1 MGRGTDVQSRA
12 RGRRQHV
19 TDDHADLVGLSGWL
33 YSDLLL
39 GLAVVFLAA
48 VSFTVVSDLLP
59 DDAEEPAV
67 EGGPEAQDEEIEVR
81 ECLAGMSQQEIE
93 IVIPPNV
100 AAADMAS
107 VASEL
112 IREAWANK
120 PLDQFEDV
128 DPDSLTFG
136 LMLSFGLYPDEE
148 KGKAAPTALDVNT
161 TLKEVLPA
169 RFDRAVERTYWST
182 PEASRPRGSV
192 KIELFPWVIEPCED
206 E

>member
-1 MGRGTDVQSRA
+1 MRSRS
-12 RGRRQHV
+12 RGRRQPV
-19 TDDHADLVGLSGWL
+19 SEDHAELIGLSGWL

-59 DDAEEPAV
+59 DDREVQPPEGNGFEEG
-67 EGGPEAQDEEIEVR
+67 EEAPHNGMEVR

-100 AAADMAS
+100 AADDMAS

-112 IREAWANK
+112 IRQAWASQ

-136 LMLSFGLYPDEE
+136 LMLSFGLFPLEE
-148 KGKAAPTALDVNT
+148 RGRAAPTAVDVNA

-169 RFDRAVERTYWST
+169 RFGQAVERAYWST
-182 PEASRPRGSV
+182 PEAGRPRGSV